1 MDREHMS
8 LKILKSK
15 LACALLVAAVAFC
28 FSQVWSSRACA
39 NPPSAVGTWTGE
51 SVCTDKNRP
60 ACKNEVV
67 VYRIEEI
74 SGKQGMLLLL
84 ADKIIEGKRDP
95 MGKLE
100 CKYDEAA
107 GTLSCEFTRRQTH
120 GLWQY
125 KVSGDRMEGTLVLL
139 PDKTVGR
146 RVTVRRVKDDEVPPA
161 PAREL
166 YEGD

>member
-1 MDREHMS
+1 MS
-8 LKILKSK
+8 LNILKSK
-15 LACALLVAAVAFC
+15 LACALLVAAAAC
-28 FSQVWSSRACA
+28 CASPVWSARALA
-39 NPPSAVGTWTGE
+39 TTPAAVGTWTGE
-51 SVCTDKNRP
+51 SICTDKNRP

-67 VYRIEEI
+67 VYRVEEI
-74 SGKQGMLLLL
+74 SGRPGVLLLL

-125 KVSGDRMEGTLVLL
+125 KVSGDQMEGTLVLL

-146 RVTVRRVKDDEVPPA
+146 RVKVRRVKDDEVPAA
-161 PAREL
+161 PAREE